1 MYDILIQNGTIV
13 DGSGKDAYSAD
24 IAISGQRIVRIGHL
38 DGVEAARVIDAKGKF
53 VAPGFID
60 MHSHADT
67 VILGYP
73 KMESM
78 LHQGITTF
86 VGCQCGHS
94 IAPVGKYWESS
105 QALYGILC
113 KISDKLYPDMYDR
126 DYYALTEAAIPHI
139 EAELGFSPTWNTMA
153 SFLDEVDRRGISGNI
168 ITLAGYNTLRMNIAN
183 PDEPVPLTQTHKNS
197 LKRQINEAMEA
208 GAFGMSTGLDYKP
221 GVFTDTAELV
231 EMAAELK
238 PYEGIYFSH
247 WRKTG
252 QRAGTPKRQK
262 KIDGIIEVLEI
273 GKQDDIQVQ
282 ISHISTGFDIF
293 PSNDAFMQLSGAQ
306 RTLQIVDEYVRQGVR
321 ANFDVIP
328 NITGGTI
335 IAPDLVALFR
345 PWYMLTNG
353 IDLFVYNLK
362 HPDYRKQLT
371 DTILA
376 GKFYRLNP
384 VLNPDW
390 DEGMQVIASRV
401 GGLEGKTIK
410 QIAQEH
416 HRSSLD
422 MIFDLIIIDPQIK
435 VFAASYAMTME
446 TVRTF
451 LSHPLSSVGNDTF
464 VFDLESTIHYDPQ
477 FPDKKPN
484 PNTYC
489 GFIKFLTELGMPR
502 FEDSVRKLS
511 GKPAEILGLTDR
523 GLVKEGYRADLVV
536 IDRANL
542 RTNENLIEPRVY
554 PDGIAY
560 VLVNGTPVIDQ
571 GVHTGKLPGG
581 AIRRQNR

>member
-353 IDLFVYNLK
+353 IDLFVHNLK

-581 AIRRQNR
+581 VIRRQNR